1 MNNRDKDFEGLLVAS
16 GVPVSD
22 AERSEL
28 RRAYETLCNLADRVR
43 NPERDW
49 TVNQCLH
56 LPRPHINESQRN
68 SVVFPTNNCG
78 CCPSFGCR

>member
-28 RRAYETLCNLADRVR
+28 RRAYETLCKLADRVR

-49 TVNQCLH
+49 TAK
-56 LPRPHINESQRN
+56 PM
-68 SVVFPTNNCG
+68 
-78 CCPSFGCR
+78 PSFASSPHQRKSRK

>member
-22 AERSEL
+22 SERSEL

-49 TVNQCLH
+49 TIK
-56 LPRPHINESQRN
+56 PM
-68 SVVFPTNNCG
+68 
-78 CCPSFGCR
+78 PSFAPTPHQRKPKK

>member
-1 MNNRDKDFEGLLVAS
+1 MSNRDKDFEGLLVAS

-28 RRAYETLCNLADRVR
+28 RRAYKTLCNLADRVR

-49 TVNQCLH
+49 TAK
-56 LPRPHINESQRN
+56 PM
-68 SVVFPTNNCG
+68 
-78 CCPSFGCR
+78 PSFASTPHQRMPEK

>member
-1 MNNRDKDFEGLLVAS
+1 MNNRDKDFAGLLVAS

-49 TVNQCLH
+49 TTK
-56 LPRPHINESQRN
+56 PM
-68 SVVFPTNNCG
+68 
-78 CCPSFGCR
+78 PSFASTPHQRKPKK

>member
-49 TVNQCLH
+49 TTK
-56 LPRPHINESQRN
+56 PM
-68 SVVFPTNNCG
+68 
-78 CCPSFGCR
+78 PSFASTPHQRKPKK